1 MFYYAKLNENQ
12 ICTEILTRAKEL
24 PQDLDGYVKIPDYN
38 ETLLWRKWDGTQWSE
53 ERYEPSIEAELQERV
68 GELETQNNTLTQEI
82 SNLRSTNESL
92 LQSIAE
98 LTTIIATLEA
108 PTE

>member
-53 ERYEPSIEAELQERV
+53 ERYEPSIEAELQEKIQ
-68 GELETQNNTLTQEI
+68 ELENQNNTLVQENT
-82 SNLRSTNESL
+82 SLKERVQELEQAVLELSTVVAGG
-92 LQSIAE
+92 AE
-98 LTTIIATLEA
+98 
-108 PTE
+108 